1 MSSSLDSINLE
12 GDIYQ
17 LAQKV
22 FSVKPGPPN
31 SICPSFDGLSLKET
45 YEELMIF
52 LVEGLK
58 IKYGQAQTKSAEQVQ
73 TKSAEQA
80 QQQQGKIEL
89 QNLTP
94 TELLEMNAYMQSLGL
109 VLKLDVYSVA
119 DWYFDKGLDYIPY
132 DKLEITQ
139 KTPLSALHYAFLIQ
153 NNYYVV
159 AFDFLK

>member
-1 MSSSLDSINLE
+1 MSSTSSLGTVNLE

-17 LAQKV
+17 LSKKV
-22 FSVKPGPPN
+22 FSKKAGPPN

-58 IKYGQAQTKSAEQVQ
+58 IKYGQSGEHEQGENAEN
-73 TKSAEQA
+73 KDER
-80 QQQQGKIEL
+80 KIEL
-89 QNLTP
+89 HNLTP
-94 TELLEMNAYMQSLGL
+94 TELVEINAYMQSLGL
-109 VLKLDVYSVA
+109 ILKLDVYSVA
-119 DWYFDKGLDYIPY
+119 DWYFGKGLDYISY
-132 DKLEITQ
+132 DKLEITK
-139 KTPLSALHYAFLIQ
+139 KTPLSALQYAFLIQ

>member
-1 MSSSLDSINLE
+1 MSHLE

-22 FSVKPGPPN
+22 FSEPPGKPN

-58 IKYGQAQTKSAEQVQ
+58 IKYGTGQEQAAG
-73 TKSAEQA
+73 QA
-80 QQQQGKIEL
+80 QQSKIEL
-89 QNLTP
+89 HNLTP
-94 TELLEMNAYMQSLGL
+94 KELLEINAYMQSLGL

-132 DKLEITQ
+132 DKLEITRN
-139 KTPLSALHYAFLIQ
+139 TPLSALQYAFLIQ
-153 NNYYVV
+153 NNYYLV
-159 AFDFLK
+159 AFDFLKERK

>member
-1 MSSSLDSINLE
+1 MSGTINSIDSINLE

-58 IKYGQAQTKSAEQVQ
+58 IKYGQAQQGQAEQ
-73 TKSAEQA
+73 TKLSS
-80 QQQQGKIEL
+80 QGKIEL

-109 VLKLDVYSVA
+109 LLKLDVYSVA

-139 KTPLSALHYAFLIQ
+139 KTPLNALHYAFLIQ

>member
-1 MSSSLDSINLE
+1 MAGLDTINLNTINLE

-22 FSVKPGPPN
+22 FSNPPGKPN

-45 YEELMIF
+45 YEELMLF

-58 IKYGQAQTKSAEQVQ
+58 IKYGAKQAQAEQQ
-73 TKSAEQA
+73 SN
-80 QQQQGKIEL
+80 IEL
-89 QNLTP
+89 HKLTP
-94 TELLEMNAYMQSLGL
+94 KELLEINAYMQSLGL

-132 DKLEITQ
+132 DKLEITRN
-139 KTPLSALHYAFLIQ
+139 TPLRALQYVFLIH
-153 NNYYVV
+153 NNYYLV
-159 AFDFLK
+159 AFDFFKEGF

>member
-1 MSSSLDSINLE
+1 MSSSFETVNLE

-17 LAQKV
+17 LAKKV
-22 FSVKPGPPN
+22 FSERVGPPN
-31 SICPSFDGLSLKET
+31 SIRPSFDGLSLKET

-58 IKYGQAQTKSAEQVQ
+58 IKYGQSGEQHEQAEQQ
-73 TKSAEQA
+73 HEQ
-80 QQQQGKIEL
+80 QERKIEL

-94 TELLEMNAYMQSLGL
+94 TELLEINAYMQSIGL
-109 VLKLDVYSVA
+109 ILKLDVYSVA
-119 DWYFDKGLDYIPY
+119 DWYFGKGIDYIPY
-132 DKLEITQ
+132 DKLEITK
-139 KTPLSALHYAFLIQ
+139 KTPLSALQYAFLIQ